1 MKRSVLITVAATV
14 AFIVVLLMR
23 FPAKW
28 AAGLLPEDVSCNQ
41 LGGSLWDGTCLGLV
55 VRGVPGGDV
64 KWSLH
69 PLRLFVG
76 KLGLDLAVVRGPA
89 SVEGDVS
96 LGFSGAVSAKNVKA
110 RLPLDASLIPFL
122 PPTLRGT
129 ATADLKSLQVEGKTI
144 SSVEGL
150 IEVRGLEQG
159 PGNALGDYRLTFPPG
174 QGDAE
179 PVGQLVDLGG
189 PLSVAGTL
197 KLTREPGY
205 VIEGQVAA
213 KPGAPEQISRQIQ
226 YLGAPDA
233 QGRRP
238 FSLAGTY

>member
-1 MKRSVLITVAATV
+1 MKRSVLIAVAAAV
-14 AFIVVLLMR
+14 AFLVVLLMR
-23 FPAKW
+23 FPARW
-28 AAGLLPEDVSCNQ
+28 AAGLLPEGVSCNQ
-41 LGGSLWDGTCLGLV
+41 LGGTLWTGTCLGFV
-55 VRGVPGGDV
+55 VRNIPGGDV
-64 KWSLH
+64 RWSLH

-76 KLGLDLAVVRGPA
+76 KLGLDLAVVRGGA

-96 LGFSGAVSAKNVKA
+96 LGFSGAISAENVKA
-110 RLPLDASLIPFL
+110 RLPLDSSLIPFL
-122 PPTLRGT
+122 SPMMRGT
-129 ATADLKSLQVEGKTI
+129 ATADLKSLQVEGRTVMGI
-144 SSVEGL
+144 EGL
-150 IEVRGLEQG
+150 VEVRGLEQG
-159 PGNALGDYRLTFPPG
+159 PGNSLGDYRVTFPPG
-174 QGDAE
+174 QGDGE

-213 KPGAPEQISRQIQ
+213 KPGAPEQITRQIQ
-226 YLGAPDA
+226 FLGAPDA